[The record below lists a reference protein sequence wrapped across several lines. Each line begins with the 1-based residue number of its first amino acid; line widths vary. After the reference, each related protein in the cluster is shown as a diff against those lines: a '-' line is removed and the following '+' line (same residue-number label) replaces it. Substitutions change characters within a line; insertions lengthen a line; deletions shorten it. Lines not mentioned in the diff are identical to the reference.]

1 MFEGPFENVIDFKV
15 YLQNQI
21 NDVNGLCFCVFD
33 QATNREI
40 GVFNLMNNYPSHFKI
55 EIGSLWYTP
64 IVQHTQANTEAT
76 YLILKHIFELGYHRI
91 EWKCDARNTRSR
103 RAALKMKFKFEGI
116 QESHLIIKGCPHDTA
131 WFRML
136 QSEWPKNQKRLEK
149 MLYDKKQ
156 DQVDHVIWNKTDEAT
171 TTNPWTIENFEKRL
185 WILAFGISLLLLFLF
200 YNHNYA
206 TDFSMLSSSLISNLL
221 GPMTVCFLVKA
232 IQKKWWKN
240 KRKRDMAYKIIK
252 FTHYLSII
260 YLICS
265 TTFIALLFISLRIHV
280 SKLFIHIFLATISL
294 RDVINWYC
302 FWNIIF
308 YYLI

>member
-1 MFEGPFENVIDFKV
+1 MVEKIKQDKMSKKLLPITLLGEYIRLEPLDIDRSAQSLFEASNGTPITLGERFIGNYDSNDLIWRYMFEGPFENVIDFKV

-232 IQKKWWKN
+232 IEKKW
-240 KRKRDMAYKIIK
+240 
-252 FTHYLSII
+252 
-260 YLICS
+260 
-265 TTFIALLFISLRIHV
+265 
-280 SKLFIHIFLATISL
+280 
-294 RDVINWYC
+294 
-302 FWNIIF
+302 
-308 YYLI
+308 